1 VVPFDLFD
9 GHLNQ
14 GVEKI
19 VFAGDMHRNIV
30 GPKNCTQILKSLDK
44 YNYIKLLAYREY
56 VLWYIIL
63 LNMKIKEMF
72 KICALRDCLFDRIFC
87 VAGHLQ

>member
-30 GPKNCTQILKSLDK
+30 GPKNCTQILKGLDK
-44 YNYIKLLAYREY
+44 YNYIKM
-56 VLWYIIL
+56 I
-63 LNMKIKEMF
+63 
-72 KICALRDCLFDRIFC
+72 
-87 VAGHLQ
+87 